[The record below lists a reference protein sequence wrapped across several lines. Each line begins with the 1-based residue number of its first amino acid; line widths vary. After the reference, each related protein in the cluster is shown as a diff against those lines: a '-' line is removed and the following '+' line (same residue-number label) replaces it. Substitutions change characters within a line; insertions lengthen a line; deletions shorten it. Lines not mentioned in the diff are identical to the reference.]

1 MKAILPNLFTF
12 GLSFLMFGIA
22 ALQIFLGYTVSG
34 KSGHKKKVFM
44 EDEPT
49 KFWTIVSLPII
60 VGVIV
65 FVVGI
70 VSVWRRKKNENQQ

>member
-1 MKAILPNLFTF
+1 MKAVISNLVTF

-22 ALQIFLGYTVSG
+22 ALQIFLGYTISG

-60 VGVIV
+60 AGVIV

-70 VSVWRRKKNENQQ
+70 ISVLRKRRSL

>member
-1 MKAILPNLFTF
+1 MKEILPNLFTF

-22 ALQIFLGYTVSG
+22 ALQISLGYTLSG
-34 KSGHKKKVFM
+34 KGSHKYKVYM
-44 EDEPT
+44 ADEPT

-65 FVVGI
+65 LIVGI
-70 VSVWRRKKNENQQ
+70 ISVWRKR